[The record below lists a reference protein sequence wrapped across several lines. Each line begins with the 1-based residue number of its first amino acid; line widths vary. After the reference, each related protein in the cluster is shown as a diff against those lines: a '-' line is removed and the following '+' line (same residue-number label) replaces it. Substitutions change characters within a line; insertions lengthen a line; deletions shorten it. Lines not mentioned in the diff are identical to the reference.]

1 MWRLNNIRDCEFG
14 PYLDVKLMEV
24 SSRCWCLFRLFS
36 VFSCEPS
43 TWAHLSITLLTSD
56 IPPKHFEQAS
66 PIYSRQIPLS
76 TYSKSSTFSPS
87 HILKPKRAILHSSL
101 QSSSPP
107 TMTRILTFLVAFF
120 AAGSV
125 IALPQGVSH
134 TPDPEASHVFP
145 EGPPGWRTRVRT
157 TPQSPPPEDPF
168 KPLPGG
174 RPPPSTPP
182 GRGGSP
188 ILPRY

>member
-1 MWRLNNIRDCEFG
+1 MRPLNNIRDCEFG
-14 PYLDVKLMEV
+14 PYLDVKLKEV
-24 SSRCWCLFRLFS
+24 SSRRRSKLRLKTEI
-36 VFSCEPS
+36 SCEPS

-56 IPPKHFEQAS
+56 ITPKHYEQAS
-66 PIYSRQIPLS
+66 PNYSRQLPLS

-87 HILKPKRAILHSSL
+87 HILKPKRAIIHSSQ

-107 TMTRILTFLVAFF
+107 TMTRILTFLVSFF

-145 EGPPGWRTRVRT
+145 GGPPGRRTRVRT
-157 TPQSPPPEDPF
+157 TPPSPPPEDPF

-174 RPPPSTPP
+174 RPPPSPP
-182 GRGGSP
+182 Q
-188 ILPRY
+188 